1 MHYLLVLN
9 FVSDHP
15 VEMVAMQL
23 VDGIA
28 PLVTA
33 EAAVAVTVA
42 AVGIDAKTT
51 TTTVVEGAM
60 KNLKTRLLLHH
71 W

>member
-1 MHYLLVLN
+1 MLN

-33 EAAVAVTVA
+33 EAAVAVTVT
-42 AVGIDAKTT
+42 AVGIDAM

>member
-1 MHYLLVLN
+1 MLN

-33 EAAVAVTVA
+33 EAAVAVTVT
-42 AVGIDAKTT
+42 AVGIDAMTTT